1 MKSHKLLHGRFR
13 PLAGLLLRVATLGV
27 LAGSAPAWA
36 VDPTVFPNLGSG
48 QYCMGDVAGGKVNCT
63 ANDVSITAV
72 TPSPDANGNP
82 VKVSCSPGT
91 TFTFDAEVTVQTT
104 ASARYDTTFYLP
116 QTAKSPKEV
125 QGKQC
130 GILLPVAPPTT
141 APNVAPYQSYVRID
155 NDSCADITKSVGP
168 GSYVIH
174 KVPITMFC
182 QPAPSDPTKALFSY
196 CAAWDNKEVNGNCK
210 GTSGGT
216 VTDFAGAAPGTPSKC
231 NCASFAIDVTI
242 IPPGINKTVDQPT
255 TRPEPGGAFN
265 YHLSFT
271 NQSSVPIS
279 LTSLKDAIDL
289 GNNGYDA
296 SLTVNLWGATMTDAQ
311 IDAAA
316 DGVYLRSTNC
326 LKPVAP
332 ATTLSIGAGATYS
345 CDFTL
350 RIKDRDLPND
360 QSAEIYD
367 DTVVGHFMTQGN
379 PSLPVGDGTTCS
391 LVDTGSPVPG
401 NICSQEQRVTITN
414 VSPTITVE
422 KTPNPDQLKEPGG
435 SVEYTVVVTNTSGDF
450 DDPLTLTS
458 LIDDKFGNLNTKGD
472 CALGTGVS
480 LAKSSPFTCHFT
492 ETISGNTG
500 DSHTNEVT
508 ATALDNEGDTATAKD
523 SATVS
528 IVDVPSAITLLKDA
542 NPTSVAETGDDPN
555 LFRDVDYTFTFSVG
569 AAGVDEVTFSTLT
582 DDKFG
587 NLTAGCMVNK
597 KDGADV
603 NPPVALAGFKLLP
616 GHNASCTIT
625 KQLQGDFPDS
635 HTNVATI
642 NGTDAD
648 GQAVSDHDD
657 ATVTFTDVPPTMD
670 RGFALKAT
678 VFLKVKNTSIET
690 IHLTAI
696 QVLGVPVED
705 GHVFAPSGFVI
716 RNDGGDFGLF
726 SPGVCQEPTYNLVL
740 GLDEEYSCAFSVEF
754 AQDFTPS
761 QLNTFTSAITG
772 GNAVKVEFAD
782 DENNPVSGV
791 AEVTITTP

>member
-1 MKSHKLLHGRFR
+1 MKSNKLLHGRFR

-27 LAGSAPAWA
+27 FAGSAPAWA

-271 NQSSVPIS
+271 NQSSVPIT
-279 LTSLKDAIDL
+279 LTSLRDAIDL
-289 GNNGYDA
+289 GANGYDA
-296 SLTVNLWGATMTDAQ
+296 GLTVNLWGATMTDAQ

-360 QSAEIYD
+360 QSPEIYVD
-367 DTVVGHFMTQGN
+367 SVVGRFMTQGN
-379 PSLPVGDGTTCS
+379 PSLPVGDGSTCP
-391 LVDTGSPVPG
+391 TGFKDAG

-414 VSPTITVE
+414 VAPSITVT

-435 SVEYTVVVTNTSGDF
+435 NVEYGVTVTNTSGDF

-458 LIDDKFGNLNTKGD
+458 LIDDKFGSLEGKGD
-472 CALGTGVS
+472 CSLGTGVS
-480 LAKSSPFTCHFT
+480 LAKGSPFTCHFT

-500 DSHTNEVT
+500 DTHTNKVT
-508 ATALDNEGDTATAKD
+508 ATALDNEGDDAVADD

-528 IVDVPSAITLLKDA
+528 IVDVPSAITLQKDA
-542 NPTSVAETGDDPN
+542 DPTSVKETGDKAD
-555 LFRDVDYTFTFSVG
+555 LFRDVAYTFTFSVG

-587 NLTAGCMVNK
+587 NLTALCMVDK
-597 KDGADV
+597 KDGLAIT
-603 NPPVALAGFKLLP
+603 PVALAGFKLLP

-625 KQLQGDFPDS
+625 RQLQGNAGDS

-648 GQAVSDHDD
+648 GQAVSDDDD
-657 ATVTFTDVPPTMD
+657 AKVLFTDELPTMD

-690 IHLTAI
+690 IHLTSL

-705 GHVFAPSGFVI
+705 AYVFGVTGFVI
-716 RNDGGDFGLF
+716 RNEGGTFGSA
-726 SPGVCQEPTYNLVL
+726 SPGVCQEPPYGLALVP
-740 GLDEEYSCAFSVEF
+740 DEEYSCAFSVEF
-754 AQDFTPS
+754 APDFTPS
-761 QLNTFTSAITG
+761 KFNTFTSPITG
-772 GNAVKVEFAD
+772 SDAVKVEFAD

>member
-1 MKSHKLLHGRFR
+1 MKPNKLLNGRFR
-13 PLAGLLLRVATLGV
+13 PLAGLLLRVATLCA

-48 QYCMGDVAGGKVNCT
+48 QYCMGDVAGSKVNCT

-82 VKVSCSPGT
+82 VNVSCSPGT

-116 QTAKSPKEV
+116 LTAKSPKEV

-182 QPAPSDPTKALFSY
+182 QPAPSDPSKALFSY

-216 VTDFAGAAPGTPSKC
+216 LTDYAGAAPGTPSKC

-242 IPPGINKTVDQPT
+242 IPPGLNKTVDQPT
-255 TRPEPGGAFN
+255 SRPEPGGAFT

-271 NQSSVPIS
+271 NPSSVPITLS
-279 LTSLKDAIDL
+279 SLKDAIDL
-289 GNNGYDA
+289 GNNGYD
-296 SLTVNLWGATMTDAQ
+296 SNLTVDLWGATMTDAQ
-311 IDAAA
+311 IDALP

-326 LKPVAP
+326 LKPVSP
-332 ATTLSIGAGATYS
+332 ATTVSIGAGATYS

-350 RIKDRDLPND
+350 RIKDRDLPDD

-391 LVDTGSPVPG
+391 LVDTGTPVPG

-414 VSPTITVE
+414 VAPSITVT
-422 KTPNPDQLKEPGG
+422 KTPDPDQVKEPGG

-450 DDPLTLTS
+450 DNPLTLTS
-458 LIDDKFGNLNTKGD
+458 LIDDKFGDLDTKGD
-472 CALGTGVS
+472 CALGSGVS
-480 LAKSSPFTCHFT
+480 LAKGSPFTCHFT
-492 ETISGNTG
+492 ETINGNSGDT
-500 DSHTNEVT
+500 HTNEVT
-508 ATALDNEGDTATAKD
+508 AMALDNEGDDATAKD

-542 NPTSVAETGDDPN
+542 NPESVAETGDKAD
-555 LFRDVDYTFTFSVG
+555 LFRDVAYTFTFSVG
-569 AAGVDEVTFSTLT
+569 VDGVDEVTFNSLT
-582 DDKFG
+582 DDVFG
-587 NLTAGCMVNK
+587 DLTALCMVDK
-597 KDGADV
+597 KDGQAIT
-603 NPPVALAGFKLLP
+603 PVALVGFKLLP
-616 GHNASCTIT
+616 GHYASCTIT
-625 KQLQGDFPDS
+625 KQLQGNAGDS

-642 NGTDAD
+642 DGMDAD
-648 GQAVSDHDD
+648 GQEVSDDDD
-657 ATVTFTDVPPTMD
+657 ATVTFTDEPPTMD

-690 IHLTAI
+690 IHLTGL

-705 GHVFAPSGFVI
+705 ASVFGVTGFVI
-716 RNDGGDFGLF
+716 RNEGGSFGSA
-726 SPGVCQEPTYNLVL
+726 SPGVCQEPPY
-740 GLDEEYSCAFSVEF
+740 GLMLAPDEEYSCAFSVEF

-761 QLNTFTSAITG
+761 KFNTFTSPITG
-772 GNAVKVEFAD
+772 SDSVKVEFAD

-791 AEVTITTP
+791 ASVTITTP